1 MPGPVTMLVTRKEE
15 LDMATTIQT
24 APMANTAG
32 LARYRQAERD
42 LWHAYGLEPIE
53 RSIEVSLPRATLR
66 LRILEVGE
74 GDPVLF
80 IPGTGG
86 TGPYWAPLIRELRGV
101 RCVMIDRPG
110 WGLSSPFDYRD
121 LDYGEVAATILSGAL
136 DALGLDRVDVVG
148 ASIGALWGLRL
159 AQREPGRVRR
169 LAALGGAPIADL
181 PAPRFIRLLASP
193 LGALIVRIPSSE
205 RMLRGQ
211 LGAIGH
217 GASLA
222 AGRMDDFLAWRVA
235 FDRETPSLRHERAM
249 VRAVLARDG
258 WRAGF
263 VPTGPDLEA
272 VSAPFR
278 MLFGSADPTGSVE
291 LWRAFSTR
299 LAHGELQIVEGAG
312 HMPWWDEPAVV
323 GRSVREF
330 LSRPA
335 G

>member
-1 MPGPVTMLVTRKEE
+1 MT
-15 LDMATTIQT
+15 ATIQT
-24 APMANTAG
+24 APMANTAR
-32 LARYRQAERD
+32 LARYRQAEQD

-53 RSIEVSLPRATLR
+53 RFVEVSLPRAVVR
-66 LRILEVGE
+66 LRVLEIGAGE
-74 GDPVLF
+74 PAVF

-86 TGPYWAPLIRELRGV
+86 TGPYWAPLIRELPGI

-110 WGLSSPFDYRD
+110 WGLSSPLDYRD
-121 LDYGEVAATILSGAL
+121 LHYGEAAAAILDGAL

-148 ASIGALWGLRL
+148 ASIGHLWALHL

-169 LAALGGAPIADL
+169 IVALGGGPIADL

-193 LGALIVRIPSSE
+193 LGALLVRIPSNE

-217 GASLA
+217 GASLT
-222 AGRMDDFLAWRVA
+222 AGRMDDFLPWRVA
-235 FDRETPSLRHERAM
+235 FDRETPSLQNERAM
-249 VRAVLARDG
+249 VRSILLRDG

-263 VPTGPDLEA
+263 VPTDADLGA
-272 VSAPFR
+272 VTAPFR
-278 MLFGSADPTGSVE
+278 MVYGSADPTGSVD
-291 LWRAFSTR
+291 LWRHFTSR
-299 LAHGELQIVEGAG
+299 LAQGELKIVEGAG
-312 HMPWWDEPAVV
+312 HMPWWDEPTVV

-330 LSRPA
+330 LSGPA

>member
-1 MPGPVTMLVTRKEE
+1 
-15 LDMATTIQT
+15 MATTIQT
-24 APMANTAG
+24 APMANTAR
-32 LARYRQAERD
+32 LARYRQAEHD
-42 LWHAYGLEPIE
+42 LWHAFGLEPTE
-53 RSIEVSLPRATLR
+53 RFVEVPLPRATV
-66 LRILEVGE
+66 RIRVLEIGSGE
-74 GDPVLF
+74 PAIF

-86 TGPYWAPLIRELRGV
+86 TGPYWAPLIRELPGV
-101 RCVMIDRPG
+101 RCVLIDRPG
-110 WGLSSPFDYRD
+110 WGLSSPLDYRD
-121 LDYGEVAATILSGAL
+121 LDYGEVAAATLIGAL

-148 ASIGALWGLRL
+148 ASIGNLWALRL

-169 LAALGGAPIADL
+169 IVALGGAPVAEL

-249 VRAVLARDG
+249 VRAVLTRDG

-263 VPTGPDLEA
+263 VQTGADLGA
-272 VSAPFR
+272 VTAPLR
-278 MLFGSADPTGSVE
+278 MVFGSADPTGSVD
-291 LWRAFSTR
+291 LWRSFTNR
-299 LAHGELQIVEGAG
+299 LSHGELQIIEGAG
-312 HMPWWDEPAVV
+312 HMPWWDDPAVV

>member
-1 MPGPVTMLVTRKEE
+1 
-15 LDMATTIQT
+15 MATTIQT

-53 RSIEVSLPRATLR
+53 RSVEVSLPRALVR
-66 LRILEVGE
+66 LRVLEVGE
-74 GDPVLF
+74 GEPVLF

-86 TGPYWAPLIRELRGV
+86 TGPYWAPLIRELPGV

-121 LDYGEVAATILSGAL
+121 LDYGEVAATMLSGAL

-148 ASIGALWGLRL
+148 ASIGELWALRL
-159 AQREPGRVRR
+159 AQREPARVRR
-169 LAALGGAPIADL
+169 IVGLGGGIVV

-249 VRAVLARDG
+249 VRAVLTRDG

-263 VPTGPDLEA
+263 VPTDADLAAVTRAIPHGLRLGRPDRFGRAVAPLHQSALERRA
-272 VSAPFR
+272 
-278 MLFGSADPTGSVE
+278 ADRRRRRPHA
-291 LWRAFSTR
+291 L
-299 LAHGELQIVEGAG
+299 
-312 HMPWWDEPAVV
+312 V
-323 GRSVREF
+323 GRTGCCRSI
-330 LSRPA
+330 RPRVPR
-335 G
+335 GIRR

>member
-1 MPGPVTMLVTRKEE
+1 
-15 LDMATTIQT
+15 MATTIQT

-32 LARYRQAERD
+32 LARYREAERD

-53 RSIEVSLPRATLR
+53 RFVEVPLPRATVR
-66 LRILEVGE
+66 LRVLEVGE
-74 GDPVLF
+74 GEPVLF

-86 TGPYWAPLIRELRGV
+86 TGPYWAPLIRELPGL

-121 LDYGEVAATILSGAL
+121 VEYAEVAAAILSGAL

-148 ASIGALWGLRL
+148 ASIGELWALRL

-169 LAALGGAPIADL
+169 IVGLGGGIVV

-211 LGAIGH
+211 LEAIGH

-235 FDRETPSLRHERAM
+235 FDRATPSLRHERAM
-249 VRAVLARDG
+249 VRAVLTRDG

-263 VPTGPDLEA
+263 VPTDPDLGA
-272 VSAPFR
+272 VTAPFR

-291 LWRAFSTR
+291 LWRHVTGQ
-299 LAHGELQIVEGAG
+299 LPNGELQVIEGAG
-312 HMPWWDEPAVV
+312 HMPWWDEPALV

-330 LSRPA
+330 LA
-335 G
+335 GSQSSG